1 MVYVLNQNG
10 QPLMPT
16 ENHAKV
22 RILLKQGKANVVNK
36 CPFTIQ
42 LLYSQSD
49 YTQKVTLGV
58 DAGADISAFR
68 QLQKTRC
75 FSSQTQSLETI
86 L

>member
-1 MVYVLNQNG
+1 MVYVLSKTG

-22 RILLKQGKANVVNK
+22 RILLKQGKAKVVHR

-42 LLYSQSD
+42 LLYSSTN

-58 DAGADISAFR
+58 DSGSKHIGLSATTIRLRAGIFR
-68 QLQKTRC
+68 L
-75 FSSQTQSLETI
+75 
-86 L
+86 